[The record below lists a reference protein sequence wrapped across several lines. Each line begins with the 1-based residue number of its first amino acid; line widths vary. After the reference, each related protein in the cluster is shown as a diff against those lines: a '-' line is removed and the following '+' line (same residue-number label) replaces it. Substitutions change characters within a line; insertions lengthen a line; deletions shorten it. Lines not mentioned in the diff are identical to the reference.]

1 VLRLWLACA
10 AALVVSLSMAPLARA
25 NAPAPFVRL
34 PDRLGGAFVVAP
46 TSLVVEHEELSFRC
60 DTAFTCSFEAVYH
73 VVNPGEAREE
83 VLGAFYG
90 IASTGVTIRA
100 DDHDARRELT
110 AEQRAVCDAAV
121 SAIEP
126 KVVASYGTALRSTGF
141 TLGVDA
147 HARAVLVFQGAMQ
160 PLLEMYGMGHEFAF
174 DAIVARHPWLS
185 TSPHDDS
192 SVEYAYA
199 LSPIRSW
206 GGSPSIDVSVRVAKG
221 ARWGPLAGGAWTVA
235 LEGGATVART
245 TIAARDASVL
255 RFGMVVPGTAVL
267 NGGPFV
273 AAGGRVG
280 PAELRTRLGYE
291 IAGPTAVI
299 YSGAV
304 ETSFHGRTTLVPV
317 VELATPDIIIII
329 PSLGLGAGV
338 PVQLR
343 SGEATLVGARVQLTV
358 SFPVVSLVIPF
369 DWFPGGAGS
378 EQAQVA
384 LLAQASF

>member
-1 VLRLWLACA
+1 
-10 AALVVSLSMAPLARA
+10 
-25 NAPAPFVRL
+25 
-34 PDRLGGAFVVAP
+34 
-46 TSLVVEHEELSFRC
+46 
-60 DTAFTCSFEAVYH
+60 
-73 VVNPGEAREE
+73 
-83 VLGAFYG
+83 
-90 IASTGVTIRA
+90 
-100 DDHDARRELT
+100 
-110 AEQRAVCDAAV
+110 
-121 SAIEP
+121 
-126 KVVASYGTALRSTGF
+126 
-141 TLGVDA
+141 
-147 HARAVLVFQGAMQ
+147 
-160 PLLEMYGMGHEFAF
+160 
-174 DAIVARHPWLS
+174 
-185 TSPHDDS
+185 
-192 SVEYAYA
+192 
-199 LSPIRSW
+199 
-206 GGSPSIDVSVRVAKG
+206 
-221 ARWGPLAGGAWTVA
+221 
-235 LEGGATVART
+235 
-245 TIAARDASVL
+245 
-255 RFGMVVPGTAVL
+255 
-267 NGGPFV
+267 
-273 AAGGRVG
+273 VG